1 MKRRLLTLLL
11 AAAVH
16 LPGWT
21 QVFGTVDAVSGHV
34 TVQGVD
40 GVAIPAV
47 VGQKIH
53 VGQTVATLADGEL
66 HAQTEDHGLIAVRP
80 NSVFTVTRYVASQ
93 DTNGVVEMSLLQG
106 ALRSISGWIGKLN
119 PRGYRLT
126 AGTATVGIRGT
137 DHETVVLDHE
147 QDGEP
152 AGTYDSVLEGATT
165 LRTAQGEVQVEAGQ
179 YAFSGRGGQAAPGLL
194 AQHPRFFLNRL
205 LRLENGIPARKRL
218 LAQRLQKLL
227 ARHPKMLERMRER
240 VEGMDADEKKALRQR
255 LKERGHRANE
265 K

>member
-1 MKRRLLTLLL
+1 MKRPLLTLLL
-11 AAAVH
+11 AVAM
-16 LPGWT
+16 LPGWA

-40 GVAIPAV
+40 GAAAPAV
-47 VGQKIH
+47 VGQKIQ
-53 VGQTVATLADGEL
+53 VGQTVVTLADGEL

-179 YAFSGRGGQAAPGLL
+179 HAFSAHGGQVAPGLL
-194 AQHPRFFLNRL
+194 ARRPHFFLKRV
-205 LRLENGIPARKRL
+205 LRLEAGIPARKRQ

-227 ARHPKMLERMRER
+227 AHHPKLAERLRER
-240 VEGMDADEKKALRQR
+240 VENMDPSEKKALRQR
-255 LKERGHRANE
+255 LKEHGHRQREN
-265 K
+265 